1 MSLIKYLNTRPLK
14 AHFILNPNSRLSSVV
29 WTWSRLLAHTINMAA
44 VNHIRNRRSQRK
56 RDVLEDIVAR
66 CLDGGDMVNIDTVV
80 DMFENCNNNFDEK
93 ELSKLK
99 SLGGSDQKIS
109 KFVYGIYHKATLIN
123 FCSSG
128 VTS

>member
-29 WTWSRLLAHTINMAA
+29 WTWSRLPALTINMAA

-109 KFVYGIYHKATLIN
+109 KFVYGVYHKATLIN

>member
-29 WTWSRLLAHTINMAA
+29 WTWSRLPAHTINMAA

-109 KFVYGIYHKATLIN
+109 KYVDGVYHKARLIN

>member
-29 WTWSRLLAHTINMAA
+29 WTWSRLPALTNMAA

-109 KFVYGIYHKATLIN
+109 KFVYGVYHKATLTN